1 MSFKSLDGIP
11 SFIAIATQALYTI
24 APITTLE
31 VTRKNVAFLSRLIP
45 IITLASPITIV
56 PVPIDTSKYLCCCAK
71 MHPLKLQRPLAIV
84 VIGGLITSTLLTLV
98 VLPTIYRWFDED
110 EVEA

>member
-1 MSFKSLDGIP
+1 MMRNNTAVMSFKSLDGIP

-45 IITLASPITIV
+45 IITLASP
-56 PVPIDTSKYLCCCAK
+56 
-71 MHPLKLQRPLAIV
+71 
-84 VIGGLITSTLLTLV
+84 
-98 VLPTIYRWFDED
+98 
-110 EVEA
+110 